1 MIGSTPEARTQ
12 TEKRWLKM
20 LSALNEFQARLFV
33 ADKALDLGRGGISW
47 LSQLTGMSRTTITKA
62 VQELHS
68 GKRLCVPPE
77 GGARQPGGGRKKLEQ
92 IDPRLQQ
99 DLRRIVEEST
109 AGDPMSLLRWTRKST
124 RTLAQELNALG
135 HSIQADTVRRLL
147 EDMDYSLQVNRKV
160 KEGPQHPERDGQ
172 FRYINRQV
180 NAFRLRGDP
189 VISVDAKKHELI
201 GPFKN
206 AGRTWRRKGR
216 PKRVNAYDFPSWAK
230 GKGIPYGAYDE
241 AHNEAVVS
249 VGVTHE
255 TSEFAVASI
264 RRWWS
269 LAGRKRYPQAER
281 LLICADAGGSNGYRL
296 RAWKFHLQQLAN
308 QLRIPITV
316 CHYPPGT
323 SKWNKIEHRLFSFI
337 SLNWRGK
344 PLVSYETVVNLIGGT
359 TTKTGL
365 KVKAILDTNYY
376 ETGLEVTSSEME
388 QIQLEPHKKFPNW
401 NYTILPR

>member
-1 MIGSTPEARTQ
+1 MIGSTPEARK
-12 TEKRWLKM
+12 TEKRWLKV
-20 LSALNEFQARLFV
+20 LSTLNEFQARLFV

-47 LSQLTGMSRTTITKA
+47 LSQITGMSRTTITKA
-62 VQELHS
+62 VQELQS
-68 GKRLCVPPE
+68 GKGLCVPPE

-92 IDPRLQQ
+92 VDPRLQQ

-124 RTLAQELNALG
+124 RTLAQELNRLG

-160 KEGPQHPERDGQ
+160 KEGPQHPDRDGQ
-172 FRYINRQV
+172 FGYINRQV
-180 NAFRLRGDP
+180 NAFRGRSDP

-216 PKRVNAYDFPSWAK
+216 PQGVNAYDFPSWAK

-241 AHNEAVVS
+241 AHNEAVVH

-264 RRWWS
+264 RQWWR
-269 LAGRKRYPQAER
+269 LAGRKRYPQAEG
-281 LLICADAGGSNGYRL
+281 LWIGADAGGSNGYRL
-296 RAWKFHLQQLAN
+296 RAWKFQLQQLAN

-316 CHYPPGT
+316 CHYPPGI
-323 SKWNKIEHRLFSFI
+323 SKWNKMEHRLFSFI
-337 SLNWRGK
+337 SLNWKGK

-359 TTKTGL
+359 TTKAGL

-376 ETGLEVTSSEME
+376 KTGVEVTSSEME
-388 QIQLEPHKKFPNW
+388 QIQLRLHKMFPHW
-401 NYTILPR
+401 NYTISPRS